1 LSVSAHL
8 IILHQLKTAD
18 GQTVNMEESLPPI
31 KDKNDKRVSY
41 GDVKNEK

>member
-1 LSVSAHL
+1 
-8 IILHQLKTAD
+8 
-18 GQTVNMEESLPPI
+18 MEKRLPPI